1 MNAWICW
8 QKKRRTRGI
17 SLVAGLFVFALTAGQ
32 VVAIDGPEVIGRVQ
46 KQFGKVKTLSAQFE
60 KRHFWKLVDQT
71 QSVKGQ
77 LHVQKPDRFRF
88 ESEIRTVVTDGVTA
102 WSYDPQNEQVLL
114 NDYVAIEDDRS
125 YEKLLF
131 DLVLLGGYEDRF
143 LPRYVSEQKVRGK
156 RCHVV
161 DLRSK
166 EQDAYIEAV
175 RLWIDRKEWLVR
187 QIEYQNINGDVT
199 TYELNELK
207 KNKKPKDGL
216 FSFKTP
222 AGVEVVDLR

>member
-1 MNAWICW
+1 MFRRHPN
-8 QKKRRTRGI
+8 KR
-17 SLVAGLFVFALTAGQ
+17 LVQYALLGVTLGVLLVRPAG
-32 VVAIDGPEVIGRVQ
+32 AIDGPEVIERVQ
-46 KQFGKVKTLSAQFE
+46 KQFDKLRTLSARFE

-71 QSVKGQ
+71 QSVKGH
-77 LHVQKPDRFRF
+77 LHVEKPNRFRL
-88 ESEIRTVVTDGVTA
+88 ESEIRTVVTDGKTA

-114 NDYVAIEDDRS
+114 NDYVAVEDDRS

-143 LPRYVSEQKVRGK
+143 TPTYVSEEKVRGK

-166 EQDAYIEAV
+166 DQGAYIETV

-187 QIEYQNINGDVT
+187 RVEYQNINGDVT
-199 TYELNELK
+199 TYELDQLK
-207 KNKKPKDGL
+207 RNKKLKEGVFRFVAPE
-216 FSFKTP
+216 
-222 AGVEVVDLR
+222 GVEVVDLR